1 MTLDGVAHRLVIEM
15 ERFCAYQERSAF
27 EIETKLY
34 RKGATEAQVKLVLT
48 HLITCNFLNEDR
60 FVEAFVQGK
69 SRIKQWGAQRIKSG
83 LISHHIPETVINRA
97 LSSLS
102 KPENHAHLKRW
113 LEKKQSSLKNEA
125 EGPKKRAKVI
135 RFLLSKGFSL
145 DEILRE
151 V

>member
-1 MTLDGVAHRLVIEM
+1 MTLEGATHRLIVEM
-15 ERFCAYQERSAF
+15 ERFCAYQERSSF
-27 EIETKLY
+27 EIKTKLH
-34 RKGATEAQVKLVLT
+34 RKGATEAQVERVLT
-48 HLITCNFLNEDR
+48 HLISSNFLNEDR

-83 LISHHIPETVINRA
+83 LISHHIPEAVINRA

-102 KPENHAHLKRW
+102 KTENHAHLRRW
-113 LEKKQSSLKNEA
+113 NEKKESSLKHEA
-125 EGPKKRAKVI
+125 EGPKKRAKII

-145 DEILRE
+145 DEILKE

>member
-1 MTLDGVAHRLVIEM
+1 MDIT
-15 ERFCAYQERSAF
+15 F
-27 EIETKLY
+27 ENKPND
-34 RKGATEAQVKLVLT
+34 LT
-48 HLITCNFLNEDR
+48 SSPISESLLQKFDVSGPRYTSYPTADR

-102 KPENHAHLKRW
+102 KTENHAYLRRW

-135 RFLLSKGFSL
+135 RFLLSKGFAL
-145 DEILRE
+145 DEILKE

>member
-1 MTLDGVAHRLVIEM
+1 MTLEGATHRLIVEM
-15 ERFCAYQERSAF
+15 ESFCAYQERSSF
-27 EIETKLY
+27 EIKTKLH
-34 RKGATEAQVKLVLT
+34 RKGAAEAQVERVLT
-48 HLITCNFLNEDR
+48 HLISSNFLNEDR

-83 LISHHIPETVINRA
+83 LISHHIPEAVINRA

-102 KPENHAHLKRW
+102 KTENHAHLRRW
-113 LEKKQSSLKNEA
+113 IEKKESSLKHEA
-125 EGPKKRAKVI
+125 EGPKKRAKII

-145 DEILRE
+145 DEILKE

>member
-1 MTLDGVAHRLVIEM
+1 MTLEGATHRLIVEM
-15 ERFCAYQERSAF
+15 ERFCAYQERSSF
-27 EIETKLY
+27 EIKTKLH
-34 RKGATEAQVKLVLT
+34 RKGAAEAQVERVLT
-48 HLITCNFLNEDR
+48 HLISSNFLNEDR

-83 LISHHIPETVINRA
+83 LISHHIPEAVINRA

-102 KPENHAHLKRW
+102 KTENHAHLRRW
-113 LEKKQSSLKNEA
+113 IEKKESSLKHEA
-125 EGPKKRAKVI
+125 EGPKKRAKII

-145 DEILRE
+145 DEILKE

>member
-1 MTLDGVAHRLVIEM
+1 MTLEGATHRLIIEM
-15 ERFCAYQERSAF
+15 ERFCAYQERSFF
-27 EIETKLY
+27 EIKTKLH
-34 RKGATEAQVKLVLT
+34 RKGATEAQVERVLT
-48 HLITCNFLNEDR
+48 HLISSNFLNEDR

-83 LISHHIPETVINRA
+83 LIAHHIPEAVINRA

-102 KPENHAHLKRW
+102 KTENHAHLRRW
-113 LEKKQSSLKNEA
+113 IEKKESSVKHEA
-125 EGPKKRAKVI
+125 EGPKKRAKII

-145 DEILRE
+145 DEILKE